1 MSQEPACFLCA
12 RHFFD
17 FVWCWSPGLTASGA
31 LVWGR
36 GCALRR
42 SQGVGFLGFASIRLG
57 FGSVALDFKS
67 GVRRTRLR
75 SWQEFWYLCAA
86 ASMNE
91 ECWYAC
97 QDVGCHVLCVL
108 MYVVAQATD
117 VCLYVCRQAG
127 RHVCVDA
134 IYRMFG
140 CMYMCTYSGTQVC
153 RSVCRY
159 DRYVGMALAPVS
171 ALGNRTPVARSTLN
185 RPSRGVQRHKLQSLR
200 LLGLV
205 GFGVYFGRILKLE
218 LYCIGSPLRDLTC
231 WILLGSQRRGLGI
244 ARSP

>member
-1 MSQEPACFLCA
+1 MPNKNVPEPNPAPSILNLNTGDPKKSWQCSGASGSWAPGCKAWLSVEEPACFLCA

-108 MYVVAQATD
+108 M
-117 VCLYVCRQAG
+117 
-127 RHVCVDA
+127 
-134 IYRMFG
+134 
-140 CMYMCTYSGTQVC
+140 
-153 RSVCRY
+153 
-159 DRYVGMALAPVS
+159 
-171 ALGNRTPVARSTLN
+171 
-185 RPSRGVQRHKLQSLR
+185 
-200 LLGLV
+200 
-205 GFGVYFGRILKLE
+205 
-218 LYCIGSPLRDLTC
+218 
-231 WILLGSQRRGLGI
+231 
-244 ARSP
+244 